1 MLIVLYEN
9 NDRDLFNIFC
19 NFYINFLI
27 GLNVCLIGYSVQHIQ
42 ITLEQR
48 RMQYNMLIDRMYNS
62 YNRLM

>member
-9 NDRDLFNIFC
+9 NDRDLFNIFR

-27 GLNVCLIGYSVQHIQ
+27 GLKVCLIGYNVQHIQ

-48 RMQYNMLIDRMYNS
+48 RMQYNMLINRMYNS